1 MSKKYQIYYLFMFRE
16 EISLFP
22 SLSLLT
28 NDAYTYFWVQ
38 TNYINSLYRGLRC
51 VSLIFFGKLTSQSC
65 YIGVDLY
72 TFGTTGT
79 QCTRPTQPNL
89 LTRFL
94 HNTYQALS
102 AIYQNLSF
110 HETLWQHYLEPLL
123 IKFHPPP
130 PPVSKRSW
138 PGIDKMLETTDFWNI
153 LIQKFIKA

>member
-1 MSKKYQIYYLFMFRE
+1 MFYYIKRSNFIAPILELKNVNKTTFYTTNTFILQMSKKYQIYYLFMFRE
-16 EISLFP
+16 EIALFP

-72 TFGTTGT
+72 SFGTTGT
-79 QCTRPTQPNL
+79 PCTRPTKPNL

-110 HETLWQHYLEPLL
+110 HENSMTALP
-123 IKFHPPP
+123 
-130 PPVSKRSW
+130 
-138 PGIDKMLETTDFWNI
+138 
-153 LIQKFIKA
+153 